1 MMAPLG
7 QMCPIVLYV
16 PTGSRATARIPRGSA
31 IVAQPQFGA
40 EEVEVYFEPTGLGR
54 QRLLWTLADRALS
67 ASGRLLERAAF
78 GSCQLVPPAA
88 LTVVGTV
95 DFPAGTIIL
104 TGPQSAR
111 AVAGWLGTGQLDPA
125 ELRESGASSPGPN

>member
-1 MMAPLG
+1 MR
-7 QMCPIVLYV
+7 PIVLYV
-16 PTGSRATARIPRGSA
+16 PAGSRATARIPRGAA
-31 IVAQPQFGA
+31 IVAQPQCGA
-40 EEVEVYFEPTGLGR
+40 SEVEIYFEGVGSGR
-54 QRLLWTLADRALS
+54 QRHLWTLADRALS

-78 GSCQLVPPAA
+78 TGCLLVPPAG

-95 DFPAGTIIL
+95 DFPAGTIAL
-104 TGPQSAR
+104 TGPHSAR